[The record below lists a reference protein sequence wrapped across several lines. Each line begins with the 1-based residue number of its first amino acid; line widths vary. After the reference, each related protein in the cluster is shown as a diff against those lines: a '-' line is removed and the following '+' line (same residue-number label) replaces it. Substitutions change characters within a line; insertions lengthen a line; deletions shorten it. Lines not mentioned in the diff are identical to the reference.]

1 MFFGLIGLTSG
12 CTNVVIA
19 AVLAELFGTAHLGK
33 IRALAGAI
41 MVVAS
46 AATPGAIGLLF
57 DAGVSLETI
66 CIGLHDLH
74 ADRRRHHLRPSPPRA
89 ARLQPS
95 EG

>member
-1 MFFGLIGLTSG
+1 
-12 CTNVVIA
+12 VVIA
-19 AVLAELFGTAHLGK
+19 AVLAELFGTTHLGK

-57 DAGVSLETI
+57 DAGVSLEAI
-66 CIGLHDLH
+66 CLGFAAYMVAAAAVTFVL
-74 ADRRRHHLRPSPPRA
+74 PNPRA